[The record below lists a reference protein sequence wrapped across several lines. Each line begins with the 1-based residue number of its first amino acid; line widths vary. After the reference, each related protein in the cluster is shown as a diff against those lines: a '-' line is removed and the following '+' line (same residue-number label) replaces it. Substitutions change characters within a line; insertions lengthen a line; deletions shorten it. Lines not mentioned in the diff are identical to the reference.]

1 MSARV
6 LVTDYAWPSL
16 EIERGILAELGAEL
30 VVAPG
35 GEPSELIELAADAD
49 AILINWRQ
57 LPVEALEAASRCVV
71 VARYGVGVDN
81 IPVSRA
87 TELGI
92 LVANVPDF
100 CVEEV
105 SDHALALLMACARR
119 IVTFARSTRDGSWDL
134 LGLGRGLPRLRGQ
147 RLGLVGFGNTA
158 RALVPKARGLGLE
171 LTAYTPRVTPGRDEA
186 TGVQLTDDL
195 HELLSSSDYV
205 SLHAP
210 ATAATR
216 GLIGDREL
224 RAMKSSAYLVNTSRG
239 ALIDELALERALTEG
254 WIAGAALDVLVEEPP
269 PPGHRLLALD
279 NVIATPHA
287 AFYSEP
293 AIAELA
299 TKAAHNV
306 AAVLAGEVPAT
317 LVNPEV
323 LDRASCRLA
332 RALTAAFKSERCHG
346 CGGRR
351 CGVVAPL
358 DLGDPRVVRPVG
370 RPPRLASLI
379 VVGELS
385 QRVKPR
391 LLRTEH
397 PGSDPG
403 CSGAS
408 TRGQAPAAQGRARR
422 SARIRP
428 CTRPSIRS

>member
-35 GEPSELIELAADAD
+35 SEPAELIELAADAD
-49 AILINWRQ
+49 AILINWRK

-100 CVEEV
+100 CLEEV
-105 SDHALALLMACARR
+105 SDHALALLLACARR
-119 IVTFARSTRDGSWDL
+119 IVTFARSTREGSWDL

-171 LTAYTPRVTPGRDEA
+171 LTAYTPRLAPGRDEA

-210 ATAATR
+210 AAAGTR
-216 GLIGDREL
+216 GLIGEREL

-299 TKAAHNV
+299 TKAARNV

-332 RALTAAFKSERCHG
+332 SAAL
-346 CGGRR
+346 
-351 CGVVAPL
+351 
-358 DLGDPRVVRPVG
+358 
-370 RPPRLASLI
+370 
-379 VVGELS
+379 
-385 QRVKPR
+385 
-391 LLRTEH
+391 
-397 PGSDPG
+397 
-403 CSGAS
+403 
-408 TRGQAPAAQGRARR
+408 
-422 SARIRP
+422 
-428 CTRPSIRS
+428 